1 MAYAQV
7 AVDTPV
13 GIGQTFSYYVPEGL
27 RLAPGDAVWVPFGK
41 RQVTGVVV
49 ELVDFP
55 DVSSTRPVITR
66 LSQAPLLKSYQLNLA
81 RWISYHYRA
90 SLFESAALMLPPQFR
105 RSQKSVLLENPKR
118 RLFNETSSEEDPILR
133 QLRSRG
139 REDESNF
146 MRELGLKDRQ
156 RLKRLIEK
164 GIVQREWEIRR
175 PTVRPL
181 YAEYLRLG
189 TERTRLRQTIQELEH
204 TKKKKEVA
212 LLDHLDAHPYNLA
225 SQLRKTF
232 GPRAVKILLDK
243 GYLVRETVRQE
254 RDPLDG
260 QIFSRDYPLA
270 LSPEQERALKS
281 INLAQDW
288 DENPR
293 TFLLWGVTGSGK
305 TEVYLQAIDHCVARG
320 KRALV
325 LVPEISLTT
334 QMVERFMK
342 RFPGRVAVLHSGL
355 SPGKRYDQ
363 WWGIQEGRY
372 DVVVGPRSA
381 LFAPQSELGLIVV
394 DEEHETAY
402 KEELHGPHYHVRE
415 TATVL
420 AKLTGAVVIF
430 GSATPDMVTFHRGQN
445 GQYQI
450 LELPNRVGEAPYQ
463 VLPVASV
470 EVVDMREELRQGNR
484 SILSRNLENSIQ
496 KCLDDR
502 QQGILFLN
510 RRGSA
515 GSVQCRSC
523 GSAVR
528 CARCAVGLT
537 YHSVTERLVCHQ
549 CNRRSLVPKNC
560 VQCGSSKI
568 RLLGLGTQRV
578 VDEVQNRFPNARI
591 LRWDRDSVVKAS
603 EHQEIIRQ
611 FQQGDVDFL
620 VGTQML
626 AKGFHFPRVTLVG
639 VVLADVS
646 LNMPDF
652 RSGERTFQI
661 LCQVAGRAGRGA
673 APGKVIIQTYNPE
686 NYAIK
691 HAANQ
696 DYYAFAAQE
705 LEFRRHQALPPFSR
719 LVRLVYQHF
728 SEEQCRSDAE
738 ALGRALASVRDARG
752 EMVDIL
758 GPAPAYPAR
767 IRGKYRWQ
775 LLLRGSKPEELLDSR
790 NLPSGWIVDVDPVVT
805 A

>member
-13 GIGQTFSYYVPEGL
+13 GISQTFSYSVPEGL
-27 RLAPGDAVWVPFGK
+27 RLAPGDAVWVPFGN
-41 RQVTGVVV
+41 RHVTGVVV

-55 DVSSTRPVITR
+55 DVFSTKPVVSR
-66 LSQAPLLKSYQLNLA
+66 LSHIPLLKPYQLDLA
-81 RWISYHYRA
+81 RWISHYYR
-90 SLFESAALMLPPQFR
+90 SPLFEAAALMLPPQFN
-105 RSQKSVLLENPKR
+105 RSQRSVLLENPSR
-118 RLFNETSSEEDPILR
+118 RLIGETSGEEDPILE

-139 REDESNF
+139 RVEETNF
-146 MRELGLKDRQ
+146 RRELGLKDRQ
-156 RLKRLIEK
+156 RLKSLIEK
-164 GIVQREWEIRR
+164 GIVQREWETRR
-175 PTVRPL
+175 PAVQPL
-181 YAEYLRLG
+181 YAEYLKLG
-189 TERTRLRQTIQELEH
+189 TGRVRLEQTIQELEH
-204 TKKKKEVA
+204 TKKKKELA
-212 LLDHLDAHPYNLA
+212 LLNHLA
-225 SQLRKTF
+225 SQPYNRASDLRKKF
-232 GPRAVKILLDK
+232 GPRVVKILLDK
-243 GYLVRETVRQE
+243 GYLVLEKVRQE
-254 RDPLDG
+254 RDPLEG
-260 QIFSRDYPLA
+260 QMFSRDYPLA
-270 LSPEQERALKS
+270 LNPEQERALKS
-281 INLAQDW
+281 INRAQDGGE
-288 DENPR
+288 DPR

-305 TEVYLQAIDHCVARG
+305 TEVYLQAIGHCIARG

-325 LVPEISLTT
+325 LVPEISLTP

-355 SPGKRYDQ
+355 SPGKRHDQ
-363 WWGIQEGRY
+363 WWGIQEGKY

-381 LFAPQSELGLIVV
+381 LFAPQSDLGLIVV

-402 KEELHGPHYHVRE
+402 KEELHGPLYHARE
-415 TATVL
+415 TAVTL
-420 AKLTGAVVIF
+420 ARLTDAVVIL
-430 GSATPDMVTFHRGQN
+430 GSATPDLVTFHRGQN
-445 GQYQI
+445 GQYRM

-463 VLPVASV
+463 VLPVATV
-470 EVVDMREELRQGNR
+470 EVVDMREELKQGNR
-484 SILSRNLENSIQ
+484 SILSRNLERSIQ

-510 RRGSA
+510 LRGSA

-523 GSAVR
+523 GAAVR
-528 CARCAVGLT
+528 CPRCAIGLT
-537 YHSVTERLVCHQ
+537 YHSVVERLVCHQ

-560 VQCGSSKI
+560 VQCGSSSI

-611 FQQGDVDFL
+611 FQQGDIDFL

-626 AKGFHFPRVTLVG
+626 AKGLHFPRVTLVG

-673 APGKVIIQTYNPE
+673 ASGKVIIQTYNPE
-686 NYAIK
+686 NYAIR
-691 HAANQ
+691 HAADQ
-696 DYYAFAAQE
+696 DYYAFAGQE
-705 LEFRRHQALPPFSR
+705 LEFRRLQALPPFSR

-728 SEEQCRSDAE
+728 NEAQCRSDAE
-738 ALGRALASVRDARG
+738 ALARDFALSRDARG

-775 LLLRGSKPEELLDSR
+775 LLLRGSKPEELLHSR
-790 NLPSGWIVDVDPVVT
+790 NLPPGWMVDVDPLVT